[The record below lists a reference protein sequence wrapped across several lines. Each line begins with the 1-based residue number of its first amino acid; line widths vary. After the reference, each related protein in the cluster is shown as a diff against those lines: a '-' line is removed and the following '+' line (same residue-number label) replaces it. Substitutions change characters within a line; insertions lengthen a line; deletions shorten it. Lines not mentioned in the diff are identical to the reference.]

1 MTEKDFA
8 DKTLAVAEAVAAEC
22 AQAGVECAVIGAMA
36 LAAHKYPRATEDFDL
51 ATNVNPFRQLAAI
64 AAALRTR
71 GYEVELVTPDAE
83 DPLGGVLN
91 ITGSDFGLVQVVN
104 YENPFSGRPTPGLAA
119 IQRATAGGL
128 GSSTLRVVTL
138 PDLVAL
144 KLYAGGPK
152 SRADI
157 TELLARNAPVDFQAI
172 RDACAPCR
180 LGPELESLLS
190 ALGIGT

>member
-1 MTEKDFA
+1 MTENEYA
-8 DKTLAVAEAVAAEC
+8 DKTLAVAEEVAAEC
-22 AQAGVECAVIGAMA
+22 LRAGVECAVIGAMA

-51 ATNVNPFRQLAAI
+51 ATNVNPFQQLPAI
-64 AAALRTR
+64 AEALRHR
-71 GYEVELVTPDAE
+71 GHEVELVTPDAE

-91 ITGSDFGLVQVVN
+91 ITGNGFGLVQVVN
-104 YENPFSGRPTPGLAA
+104 YENPFSERPTPGLAA
-119 IQRATAGGL
+119 IQRATVGLL

-157 TELLARNAPVDFQAI
+157 TELLTRNSPVDLQAI

-180 LGPELESLLS
+180 LGPELESLLN
-190 ALGIGT
+190 ALGLG